1 MRKHV
6 IIGLLFS
13 SMLFVFANVFA
24 GVNVIIS
31 SAPAPQVIA
40 FAPSGF
46 SNCYNTVAGIEN
58 GVWIPSHRVC
68 IYPNSPYGSAWV
80 SGYWGC
86 VSFLP
91 FNGVCNRWKWYGHHW
106 VRPGYREYGW
116 HWYRPGP
123 PPYPRPFPPRPFPRD
138 FDRHGHGHHGWDG
151 RGHDRGHGGWHH

>member
-1 MRKHV
+1 MRKFL

-13 SMLFVFANVFA
+13 SALFIFANAFA

-31 SAPAPQVIA
+31 AAPAPQVVA

-58 GVWIPSHRVC
+58 GIWVPSHRVC
-68 IYPNSPYGSAWV
+68 IYPNSPYGAAWV

-123 PPYPRPFPPRPFPRD
+123 RPFPPRPFPRD

-151 RGHDRGHGGWHH
+151 RGRDHGHGGWHH